1 MCDCM
6 YVRTCVF
13 SKIQRTAQEC
23 RSQHARI
30 WLQHNILGARMCV
43 RVRACVLSGRAHT
56 HRCLTQEQGV
66 RPDAWVYQG
75 LIQAVADSQSY
86 GAAQPLS
93 SAAPTWYRGAVACTR
108 GRSVAGGEGEAGGTQ
123 NEVVFRG
130 KGNDE
135 QREGAVQDELG
146 DWEGNDEQRA
156 PAPPGRRDSA
166 SALRCIYVSMG
177 LSIRLSVC
185 ISASMHTRAYV
196 YIQAGCGRQRARPE
210 AGPGRRRT
218 GLRAR
223 MALCRNLVV
232 A

>member
-1 MCDCM
+1 M
-6 YVRTCVF
+6 
-13 SKIQRTAQEC
+13 
-23 RSQHARI
+23 
-30 WLQHNILGARMCV
+30 
-43 RVRACVLSGRAHT
+43 
-56 HRCLTQEQGV
+56 

-75 LIQAVADSQSY
+75 LIQSAAGSQSY
-86 GAAQPLS
+86 SSATPRS
-93 SAAPTWYRGAVACTR
+93 SAAPTWHRGAAACTR
-108 GRSVAGGEGEAGGTQ
+108 GPSVAGGEGEAGGTRD
-123 NEVVFRG
+123 EVGSRG

-135 QREGAVQDELG
+135 QREGAVQDQLG
-146 DWEGNDEQRA
+146 DGEGNADQRA

-166 SALRCIYVSMG
+166 SALRCIYVSMC

-185 ISASMHTRAYV
+185 ISASMHTRAYM

>member
-1 MCDCM
+1 M
-6 YVRTCVF
+6 
-13 SKIQRTAQEC
+13 
-23 RSQHARI
+23 
-30 WLQHNILGARMCV
+30 
-43 RVRACVLSGRAHT
+43 
-56 HRCLTQEQGV
+56 

-93 SAAPTWYRGAVACTR
+93 SAAPTWYRGVVACTR

-146 DWEGNDEQRA
+146 DGEGNDEGNDELRA

-166 SALRCIYVSMG
+166 SALRCIDVSMG

-185 ISASMHTRAYV
+185 ISASMHTRAYM
-196 YIQAGCGRQRARPE
+196 YI
-210 AGPGRRRT
+210 
-218 GLRAR
+218 
-223 MALCRNLVV
+223 
-232 A
+232 

>member
-1 MCDCM
+1 M
-6 YVRTCVF
+6 
-13 SKIQRTAQEC
+13 
-23 RSQHARI
+23 
-30 WLQHNILGARMCV
+30 
-43 RVRACVLSGRAHT
+43 
-56 HRCLTQEQGV
+56 
-66 RPDAWVYQG
+66 
-75 LIQAVADSQSY
+75 
-86 GAAQPLS
+86 
-93 SAAPTWYRGAVACTR
+93 
-108 GRSVAGGEGEAGGTQ
+108 
-123 NEVVFRG
+123 

>member
-1 MCDCM
+1 M
-6 YVRTCVF
+6 
-13 SKIQRTAQEC
+13 
-23 RSQHARI
+23 
-30 WLQHNILGARMCV
+30 
-43 RVRACVLSGRAHT
+43 
-56 HRCLTQEQGV
+56 

-86 GAAQPLS
+86 GGAQPLS

-108 GRSVAGGEGEAGGTQ
+108 GRSVAAGEGDAGGAQ
-123 NEVVFRG
+123 NEVGSRG
-130 KGNDE
+130 KGNAE
-135 QREGAVQDELG
+135 QREGTVQDELG
-146 DWEGNDEQRA
+146 DGEGNDEQRA

-185 ISASMHTRAYV
+185 ISAAMHPRACM

-210 AGPGRRRT
+210 AGQGRRRT